1 MDTALLNDLF
11 TDKLLGKFG
20 EKNGRHFARL
30 KETDKGEKLKQIDI
44 FDVPEGSV
52 LINLDKAEPPHSL
65 FKKGKG
71 KCRRC
76 DYVLITK
83 TKYKHIMLFIEMKS
97 AKRVPVSDVKKQF
110 WGAECVIDYCNATLK
125 RFHDQTDFF
134 GKYEKRFVVFYK
146 PSISKKTTRLPRKIS
161 HGKITKT
168 NDKPE
173 DMLKYRAPINPSL
186 RSLIL

>member
-30 KETDKGEKLKQIDI
+30 KETDKSAKLKQIDI

-52 LINLDKAEPPHSL
+52 LINLDKAE
-65 FKKGKG
+65 
-71 KCRRC
+71 
-76 DYVLITK
+76 
-83 TKYKHIMLFIEMKS
+83 
-97 AKRVPVSDVKKQF
+97 
-110 WGAECVIDYCNATLK
+110 
-125 RFHDQTDFF
+125 
-134 GKYEKRFVVFYK
+134 
-146 PSISKKTTRLPRKIS
+146 
-161 HGKITKT
+161 
-168 NDKPE
+168 